1 MFAFFK
7 RRSRGGPEAASP
19 ERALIADFEAL
30 DPARRDAAAL
40 ELLRLWTWFND
51 EFEGTASF
59 VGRPEAEQ
67 DAYIDKLA
75 HAAAR
80 SESLKSGD
88 LGRFYY
94 SSAMLSLFMR
104 SLRAGDASSDA
115 LALSARVAW
124 MINHARQLDAARQA

>member
-1 MFAFFK
+1 MFAFF
-7 RRSRGGPEAASP
+7 RRRGRAGQDTGSP
-19 ERALIADFEAL
+19 ERALIAGFEAL
-30 DPARRDAAAL
+30 EPARQDAAAL

-80 SESLKSGD
+80 SASLKDGD

-104 SLRAGDASSDA
+104 ALRAGDSSPDA

-124 MINHARQLDAARQA
+124 MINHARQLQAGREA